1 MVLTIVCGVMV
12 HGAWNFQPRQVG
24 DELLD
29 SALIYTLTLW
39 EDINVI
45 ELLEKW
51 SAGLMD
57 GTDDRA
63 SLPSQVLKQRHAL
76 CARRAV
82 QTPKTNMTYL
92 PLICQEDDVTA
103 VVRAQSAI
111 TSFPRL
117 TTHHFVIASHPR
129 GSDPTL

>member
-1 MVLTIVCGVMV
+1 
-12 HGAWNFQPRQVG
+12 
-24 DELLD
+24 
-29 SALIYTLTLW
+29 
-39 EDINVI
+39 
-45 ELLEKW
+45 
-51 SAGLMD
+51 MD

-82 QTPKTNMTYL
+82 QTPKTNVTYQ

-103 VVRAQSAI
+103 VVREQSAI

-117 TTHHFVIASHPR
+117 TTHYFVIASHPR
-129 GSDPTL
+129 SNGPTLENTLKMHLQMRTCNSQNTKKLNILCTL